1 MYTLIFGVSNI
12 EHIWQ
17 FAWRHGFYRGG
28 AVFMSALSGID
39 IALYDLKARKLG
51 VPVYALLGGRVRDK
65 TQVYCWIG
73 GDRPNDIEAAA

>member
-1 MYTLIFGVSNI
+1 
-12 EHIWQ
+12 
-17 FAWRHGFYRGG
+17 
-28 AVFMSALSGID
+28 MSALSGID

-73 GDRPNDIEAAA
+73 GDRPNDIESAA